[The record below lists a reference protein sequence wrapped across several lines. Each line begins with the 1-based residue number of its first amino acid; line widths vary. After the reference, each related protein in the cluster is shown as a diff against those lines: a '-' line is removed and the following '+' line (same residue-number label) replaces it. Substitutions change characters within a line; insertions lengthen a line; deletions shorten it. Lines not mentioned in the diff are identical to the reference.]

1 MKNSVIIIIGALLL
15 FAFGMQVY
23 MFYQI
28 HEKLEQRFSL
38 EKTLD
43 LSSGQG
49 SDSWVQASNNWNP
62 YEELFRMRN
71 EMERLFNDT
80 ASRFHQNSNAGS
92 LTRMPAINVK
102 DEQDRYV
109 VTADVPGADES
120 SLNVALN
127 GRQLTISIKTGSE
140 SDQTADNNKYQR
152 RERFNGEFRRDLTLP
167 GDVDKN
173 AMKTEYKNGVL
184 TIMLPKA

>member
-1 MKNSVIIIIGALLL
+1 MKNSIIIIIGTLLL

-43 LSSGQG
+43 MSSSQG
-49 SDSWVQASNNWNP
+49 SDTWTQDSSNWNP

-71 EMERLFNDT
+71 EMEQLFNGS
-80 ASRFHQNSNAGS
+80 ASRFHQNSAAGS

-102 DEQDRYV
+102 DEKDQYV

-127 GRQLTISIKTGSE
+127 GRQLSISVKTESE
-140 SDQTADNNKYQR
+140 SEQTADNNKFQR

-184 TIMLPKA
+184 TIILPKA